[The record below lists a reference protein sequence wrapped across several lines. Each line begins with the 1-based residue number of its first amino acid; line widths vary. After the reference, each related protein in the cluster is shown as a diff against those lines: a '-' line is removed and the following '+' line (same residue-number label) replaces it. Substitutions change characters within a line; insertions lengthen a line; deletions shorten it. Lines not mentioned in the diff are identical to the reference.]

1 MDIKLLNHQY
11 EVLSDTTTKIL
22 GMVAGYGSGKTYTA
36 CRKAIQLSYL
46 NEGCVGIVTE
56 PTFPMIRDIL
66 VPEMKLA
73 LEEWNV
79 EYKFNASSSIFTLTI
94 NGKENK
100 LICMSMENVERL
112 VGINAAF
119 VICDEFDTSKTD
131 IAYKAFMKLLGRLRA
146 GNVRQF
152 VITTTPEGFKA
163 AYRIFVEEIG
173 SDRRLIKAR
182 TQDNKYLPEDFIET
196 LKKQYPE
203 QLLEAY
209 LNGEFVN
216 LTSGTV
222 YYFNRDKHN
231 TDLVHTDRDYLIIGQ
246 DFNVGSCCSV
256 VYIRDGRNMYAIDEF
271 ASHDTFRIIDN
282 IKRRYPH
289 NNLEVIPDASGNQGQ
304 TNASKSDIQ
313 LIRDAGI
320 KVNVPSSNPRVMDRI
335 NTTNN
340 HFEKMNLFINVKKC
354 PNFAKAMEQQAY
366 DDKGVPEKLNGAGT
380 IDDWTDAGTY
390 PLHRLF
396 GVDRGMATSYQGSFL

>member
-1 MDIKLLNHQY
+1 LHIDNYGTIIFRSMDNPDTIVGY
-11 EVLSDTTTKIL
+11 EVAYSLIDEADILPSDKMEKVYQKIL
-22 GMVAGYGSGKTYTA
+22 GRNRSVDN
-36 CRKAIQLSYL
+36 AIVDAVS
-46 NEGCVGIVTE
+46 
-56 PTFPMIRDIL
+56 
-66 VPEMKLA
+66 
-73 LEEWNV
+73 
-79 EYKFNASSSIFTLTI
+79 
-94 NGKENK
+94 
-100 LICMSMENVERL
+100 
-112 VGINAAF
+112 
-119 VICDEFDTSKTD
+119 
-131 IAYKAFMKLLGRLRA
+131 
-146 GNVRQF
+146 
-152 VITTTPEGFKA
+152 TPEGFKWL
-163 AYRIFVEEIG
+163 YEKSKDG
-173 SDRRLIKAR
+173 SFNVIKAK
-182 TQDNKYLPEDFIET
+182 TTDNKFLPNNYIDQ
-196 LKKQYPE
+196 LKSQYPE
-203 QLLEAY
+203 QLLKAY

-231 TDLVHTDRDYLIIGQ
+231 TDLTHTDRDYLIIGQ
-246 DFNVGSCCSV
+246 DFNIGSCCSV

-289 NNLEVIPDASGNQGQ
+289 NKSEVIPDASGNQGQ

-313 LIRDAGI
+313 LLRDAGI

-340 HFEKMNLFINVKKC
+340 HFEKMNLFINVRKC

-366 DDKGVPEKLNGAGT
+366 DDKGVPEKFNGAGT